1 MIKDFVNKTV
11 FHIANYINHIVTCL
25 KHNLLFSSCQKKNQ
39 RFNGLA
45 PGLINKGQN
54 LGHFSIIKQNS
65 YL

>member
-1 MIKDFVNKTV
+1 MIKDFVNTTV

-25 KHNLLFSSCQKKNQ
+25 KHNSSCQKKNQ